1 MDLQQAWSEAVESGF
16 RCREASV
23 EAEERGAMDV
33 AHAYEREAQVWE
45 RKADR
50 LAYRLLSD

>member
-1 MDLQQAWSEAVESGF
+1 MKFQIAWEEAVDNSN

>member
-1 MDLQQAWSEAVESGF
+1 MKFQIAWEEAVDNSN
-16 RCREASV
+16 RCRAAAV

-33 AHAYEREAQVWE
+33 AAAYEREARVWD

-50 LAYRLLSD
+50 LADRLAAE